1 MDHSTNISLPEEIS
15 ESSLWVFPWK
25 GNYWT
30 FFFRFSDWGLPWTN
44 IFVWQSNI
52 NVYPSPLSQYGH
64 MLVTLLYF
72 QQGEYRKLWT
82 IWCFVRMVSR
92 GWMIR
97 SCLSEGLLD
106 VIYQNKKQFW
116 IFIAWSTILSN
127 PQYWKFSIL
136 SDPSESLPSVVNI
149 EDIAMW
155 SFFSPKL
162 FNKVK
167 QMHANV
173 CLKMCLKKHSKTTM
187 LLFWWLV
194 VKKVAVKLSKIFQS
208 LKLDFWSCNLT
219 YPNLLQANK

>member
-1 MDHSTNISLPEEIS
+1 MLVFSLKTLKSVFLVREGVKKRNYVGILKIIFLTIIFVDYSTNISLPEEIS
-15 ESSLWVFPWK
+15 KSFLWVFPWK

-52 NVYPSPLSQYGH
+52 NIYPSPLSQYGH

-92 GWMIR
+92 GWMIKPR
-97 SCLSEGLLD
+97 LSEGLLD

-155 SFFSPKL
+155 SFFRP
-162 FNKVK
+162 N
-167 QMHANV
+167 
-173 CLKMCLKKHSKTTM
+173 CLIK
-187 LLFWWLV
+187 
-194 VKKVAVKLSKIFQS
+194 
-208 LKLDFWSCNLT
+208 
-219 YPNLLQANK
+219 

>member
-1 MDHSTNISLPEEIS
+1 MDIFS
-15 ESSLWVFPWK
+15 
-25 GNYWT
+25 
-30 FFFRFSDWGLPWTN
+30 RFSDWGLPWTN

-52 NVYPSPLSQYGH
+52 NIYPSPLSQYGH

-92 GWMIR
+92 GWMIKPR
-97 SCLSEGLLD
+97 LSEGLLD

-116 IFIAWSTILSN
+116 IFIAWSKILSN

-194 VKKVAVKLSKIFQS
+194 VKKVAVNYLSWTRVIKKKQISKQLTQS
-208 LKLDFWSCNLT
+208 
-219 YPNLLQANK
+219 